1 MLVLAAVPEV
11 QLQRL
16 RRAAGVRFTFTRAA
30 TWSEVLAAIRAR
42 PVELAVIDP
51 TLGGEPR
58 AQELERLRLL
68 FPSLP
73 LILYTALTPQLAAVL
88 LALGQRVIRH
98 VIFVRYYDHPERTRE
113 EVQTVGRLA
122 ARARVDR
129 RTCERW
135 FTRVGLPTPRHF
147 LAAARVLYAHR
158 LLQDPGFTIEDVAK

>member
-30 TWSEVLAAIRAR
+30 TWGEVLAGIRAR

-73 LILYTALTPQLAAVL
+73 LILYTALTPQLAPVL
-88 LALGQRVIRH
+88 PALGRRGIRH
-98 VIFVRYYDHPERTRE
+98 GIFGRSDDHP
-113 EVQTVGRLA
+113 Q
-122 ARARVDR
+122 R
-129 RTCERW
+129 RPE
-135 FTRVGLPTPRHF
+135 G
-147 LAAARVLYAHR
+147 AEGGA
-158 LLQDPGFTIEDVAK
+158 